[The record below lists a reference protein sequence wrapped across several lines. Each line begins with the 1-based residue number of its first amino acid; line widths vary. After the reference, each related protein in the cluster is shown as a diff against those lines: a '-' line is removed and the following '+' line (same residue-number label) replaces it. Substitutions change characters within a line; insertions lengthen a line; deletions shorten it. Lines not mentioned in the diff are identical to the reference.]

1 MPSNPNETP
10 YNLTVGDEDGAY
22 NLTTLDDTPYGLT
35 VTEDEGIYDLTVVE
49 DDELVI
55 TLSGEQGPA
64 GVTVWG
70 PIEGNLADQL
80 DLKAALDAKAPLAS
94 PVFTGNPTAPT
105 AADRDNDTSIATT
118 AFVQKELAAG
128 TATAKNVEFEARNN
142 TGSLIPKGSLV
153 YINGGLGNKPLIT
166 LAQAN
171 NDPNSAQTIGF
182 TKTDIPDNGNGFVI
196 TSGNLEGVKTFSAT
210 AGQQLYLSPSVA
222 GTWTTDKP
230 SAPQHLVYVG
240 IVIEPST
247 GNSFNGLIY
256 VAIQNGYELEE
267 LHDVAIT
274 SPSTGQVLRY
284 DFGTGLWSNQTLAT
298 STGGFGTADAGKF
311 SVFGADG
318 NLSASATTGA
328 ALSATSTSGVS
339 VFGLSDTG
347 VGGDFTTIDG
357 NNHAEFGLFDDDRSF
372 VARVLGAFGWFRG
385 LFTGRIQAATTLT
398 GNRTWTLPDQS
409 GTISLSGHTHIS
421 SDISDAT
428 SSVIGGANKVAR
440 RDSSGRCY
448 FSEVGTLS
456 SGTGMVLGI
465 NTLDF
470 RGGDPYSASSLVFP
484 LSMDGVTWTLPD
496 ASGAVMLAEQNLS
509 EITNPALARDALGSG
524 IVGDELFVSE
534 TQGEAQAAI
543 GLFPMS
549 VEEYTSGSGQIA
561 LPENA
566 KFVSFELVGGGGGGG
581 SGCRQPTS
589 TARSGGSGGRGGCRI
604 SVPPTPVANLT
615 WPLLYGVGAGGAGG
629 ASILANGTNGQI
641 GVSGG
646 DTFIQNGVGGV
657 AFRATGGERG
667 NGGLLNANASGTTA
681 LTVSSGLVNGGLL
694 GTTLGTQVASSVSN
708 GTSTSTTNSFYAT
721 GGGSGGGITNGNI
734 ALLPGA
740 GYHMGV
746 PRVLEILGGAAG
758 IAGSEIGKDGN
769 TNPINK
775 SGTGGG
781 GGQAVSVTYAGSAG
795 GNGGLYGG
803 GGGGG
808 SASVNGQPS
817 GKGGDGAG
825 GLIQVTFYY

>member
-1 MPSNPNETP
+1 
-10 YNLTVGDEDGAY
+10 
-22 NLTTLDDTPYGLT
+22 
-35 VTEDEGIYDLTVVE
+35 
-49 DDELVI
+49 
-55 TLSGEQGPA
+55 
-64 GVTVWG
+64 
-70 PIEGNLADQL
+70 
-80 DLKAALDAKAPLAS
+80 
-94 PVFTGNPTAPT
+94 
-105 AADRDNDTSIATT
+105 
-118 AFVQKELAAG
+118 
-128 TATAKNVEFEARNN
+128 
-142 TGSLIPKGSLV
+142 
-153 YINGGLGNKPLIT
+153 
-166 LAQAN
+166 
-171 NDPNSAQTIGF
+171 
-182 TKTDIPDNGNGFVI
+182 
-196 TSGNLEGVKTFSAT
+196 
-210 AGQQLYLSPSVA
+210 
-222 GTWTTDKP
+222 
-230 SAPQHLVYVG
+230 
-240 IVIEPST
+240 
-247 GNSFNGLIY
+247 
-256 VAIQNGYELEE
+256 
-267 LHDVAIT
+267 
-274 SPSTGQVLRY
+274 
-284 DFGTGLWSNQTLAT
+284 
-298 STGGFGTADAGKF
+298 
-311 SVFGADG
+311 
-318 NLSASATTGA
+318 
-328 ALSATSTSGVS
+328 
-339 VFGLSDTG
+339 
-347 VGGDFTTIDG
+347 
-357 NNHAEFGLFDDDRSF
+357 
-372 VARVLGAFGWFRG
+372 
-385 LFTGRIQAATTLT
+385 
-398 GNRTWTLPDQS
+398 
-409 GTISLSGHTHIS
+409 
-421 SDISDAT
+421 
-428 SSVIGGANKVAR
+428 
-440 RDSSGRCY
+440 
-448 FSEVGTLS
+448 
-456 SGTGMVLGI
+456 MVLGI